1 VNEDDATERFTAAR
15 PRLVGV
21 AYRLL
26 GTTADADDVVQEA
39 WLRWQRTDHATI
51 DNPDAWLT
59 TVVTRL
65 GLDRLRQRKRD
76 EERYVG
82 PWLPT
87 PLVERDSDRR
97 SGDPTA
103 SVELAES
110 MTTAFLLLLEQ
121 LSPDER
127 AAFLLADVFGEPFE
141 VIATAM
147 ERSEPA
153 CRQLASRARRK
164 LRDARQ
170 EAAAVTSAAPEARS
184 VIERF
189 LAAIVNGDEESA
201 LACVATNARLISDGG
216 AERRAA
222 RRPILGAD
230 RIVRFLTGLNHR
242 FDPSWT
248 VEPASV
254 GGVPGLLVLD
264 QHDRPYLAMGF
275 EVADGQIG
283 RVLVTVNPGKLD
295 GIGRQIT

>member
-1 VNEDDATERFTAAR
+1 MTGDDATERFAAAR

-26 GTTADADDVVQEA
+26 GTVADADDVVQEA

-87 PLVERDSDRR
+87 PLVERA
-97 SGDPTA
+97 GDPAA
-103 SVELAES
+103 SAELAES
-110 MTTAFLLLLEQ
+110 MTTAFLLLLER

-127 AAFLLADVFGEPFE
+127 AAFLLADVFGESFE

-147 ERSEPA
+147 ERSEAA

-170 EAAAVTSAAPEARS
+170 QPPTSAGPDARA
-184 VIERF
+184 VIDRF
-189 LAAIVNGDEESA
+189 VAAIVNGDESSA
-201 LACVATNARLISDGG
+201 LACVAPDAHLISDGG
-216 AERRAA
+216 AGRRAA
-222 RRPILGAD
+222 RRPVVGAD
-230 RIVRFLTGLNHR
+230 RIVRFVSGLQHR
-242 FDPSWT
+242 LEPGWT
-248 VEPASV
+248 AEPAVV

-264 QHDRPYLAMGF
+264 QHDQPYLSVGF

-283 RVLVTVNPGKLD
+283 RVLLTVNPDKLD
-295 GIGRQIT
+295 GVGRYRSGIE